1 MSGEYASVDAKGG
14 TIRDY
19 DDVTVL
25 EPKVGIRTGDMLRA
39 SVVGFSVGRRRG
51 WSDECLAY
59 QSAHS
64 H

>member
-19 DDVTVL
+19 DDVAVL
-25 EPKVGIRTGDMLRA
+25 EPKVGITTGDMLRA
-39 SVVGFSVGRRRG
+39 SVVGFGVGRRRG
-51 WSDECLAY
+51 WPGECLSY